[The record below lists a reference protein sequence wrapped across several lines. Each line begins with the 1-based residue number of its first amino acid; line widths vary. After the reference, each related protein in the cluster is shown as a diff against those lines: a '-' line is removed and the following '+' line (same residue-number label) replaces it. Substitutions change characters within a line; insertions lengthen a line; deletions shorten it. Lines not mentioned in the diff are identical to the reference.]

1 VEGLGVN
8 WGLLLAQIV
17 NFIVLFLILRA
28 VAYKPV
34 TRFLDNRREK
44 IAKGLE
50 DARKAEERL
59 ANIEKD
65 YQSRMDAARADAQK
79 MVTDMTANAEKQAA
93 AITAKANEDAARI
106 KATAQEEAELER
118 NKALADLRSQVV
130 ALSMAAANKL
140 IGESMDEKRQR
151 ALVDEFF
158 SGVRAGKVVLL
169 EPGMSA
175 AGAKAEVTSAL
186 PLAPDEQTAIR
197 GDLASRG
204 AHDIAFK
211 VDPKILGGLV
221 VRVGDRVVDASVSG
235 QLESLKQSL
244 G

>member
-1 VEGLGVN
+1 MEGLGIN
-8 WGLLLAQIV
+8 LTLLVAQIF
-17 NFIVLFLILRA
+17 NILILFLILGA
-28 VAYKPV
+28 VAYRPV
-34 TRFLDNRREK
+34 VKFLDGRREK

-65 YQSRMDAARADAQK
+65 YQTRMDAARADAQK
-79 MVTDMTANAEKQAA
+79 MVAEMTANAEKNAT
-93 AITAKANEDAARI
+93 AIMAKADEDAAKIR
-106 KATAQEEAELER
+106 ATAQEEAETER
-118 NKALADLRSQVV
+118 NRALADLRSQVV
-130 ALSMAAANKL
+130 TLSMAAATKL

-158 SGVRAGKVVLL
+158 SGVRNGKIVLL
-169 EPGMSA
+169 EPGTKLE
-175 AGAKAEVTSAL
+175 GAKAEVTSAL
-186 PLAPDEQTAIR
+186 PLALDEQVVIR
-197 GDLASRG
+197 ADLATRG
-204 AHDIAFK
+204 TLNVDFK

>member
-1 VEGLGVN
+1 VEGLGINLTV
-8 WGLLLAQIV
+8 LVAQIF
-17 NFIVLFLILRA
+17 NFIILFMILSA
-28 VAYKPV
+28 VAYKPMV
-34 TRFLDNRREK
+34 KFLDGRREK

-65 YQSRMDAARADAQK
+65 YQTRMDAARADAQK
-79 MVTDMTANAEKQAA
+79 MVAEMSANAEKNSA
-93 AITAKANEDAARI
+93 AIVAKANEDAAKI
-106 KATAQEEAELER
+106 KATAQEEAETER

-130 ALSMAAANKL
+130 TLSMAAANKL
-140 IGESMDEKRQR
+140 IGASMDEKRQR

-158 SGVRAGKVVLL
+158 SGVKSGKVVLL
-169 EPGMSA
+169 EPGVGG
-175 AGAKAEVTSAL
+175 AGKAEVTSAL
-186 PLAPDEQTAIR
+186 PLSAEEQTTIK
-197 GDLASRG
+197 GDLTGRG
-204 AHDIAFK
+204 ASEVAFK
-211 VDPKILGGLV
+211 VDPRILGGLV

>member
-1 VEGLGVN
+1 MLPLGIVP
-8 WGLLLAQIV
+8 GLLLAQII
-17 NFIVLFLILRA
+17 NFIILLLILRVIA
-28 VAYKPV
+28 IKP
-34 TRFLDNRREK
+34 LLGMLNRRRET

-65 YQSRMDAARADAQK
+65 YQTRMDAARTDAQK
-79 MVTDMTANAEKQAA
+79 MVTDMTTNAEKNAA
-93 AITAKANEDAARI
+93 AIVAKANQDAAKIR
-106 KATAQEEAELER
+106 ATAQEEAETDR

-140 IGESMDEKRQR
+140 IGESIDERRQR

-158 SGVRAGKVVLL
+158 SGVKAGKVVLL
-169 EPGMSA
+169 EPGVTA

-186 PLAPDEQTAIR
+186 PLALDEQVVIR
-197 GDLASRG
+197 ADLAGRG
-204 AHDIAFK
+204 APDVTFK

-235 QLESLKQSL
+235 QLESLRQSL
-244 G
+244 S

>member
-1 VEGLGVN
+1 MLPLGIVP
-8 WGLLLAQIV
+8 GLLLAQII
-17 NFIVLFLILRA
+17 NFIILMLVLRVIAL
-28 VAYKPV
+28 KPMMAM
-34 TRFLDNRREK
+34 LNRRKES

-65 YQSRMDAARADAQK
+65 YQERMDAARADAQK
-79 MVTDMTANAEKQAA
+79 MVADMTANAEKNAA
-93 AITAKANEDAARI
+93 AIVAKANEDATKI
-106 KATAQEEAELER
+106 KATAQDDAETER

-130 ALSMAAANKL
+130 TLSMAAANKL
-140 IGESMDEKRQR
+140 IGASLDEQRQR

-158 SGVRAGKVVLL
+158 SGVKAGKVVLL
-169 EPGMSA
+169 EPGVGG
-175 AGAKAEVTSAL
+175 AGKAEVTSAL
-186 PLAPDEQTAIR
+186 PLSDAEQSTIK
-197 GDLASRG
+197 GDLAGRG
-204 AHDIAFK
+204 ASDVEFK
-211 VDPKILGGLV
+211 VDPRILGGLV

>member
-1 VEGLGVN
+1 MEGLGIN
-8 WGLLLAQIV
+8 LTLLAAQIF
-17 NFIVLFLILRA
+17 NFLILFLILGA
-28 VAYKPV
+28 VAYKPMV
-34 TRFLDNRREK
+34 KFLDGRREK

-65 YQSRMDAARADAQK
+65 YQMRMDAARADAQK
-79 MVTDMTANAEKQAA
+79 MVAEMTANAEKNSA
-93 AITAKANEDAARI
+93 AIMVKANEDAAKI
-106 KATAQEEAELER
+106 KAAAQDEAEAER

-130 ALSMAAANKL
+130 TLSMAAANKL

-151 ALVDEFF
+151 ALVNEFF
-158 SGVRAGKVVLL
+158 SGVREGKIVLL
-169 EPGMSA
+169 EPGTKLE
-175 AGAKAEVTSAL
+175 GAKAEVTSAL
-186 PLAPDEQTAIR
+186 PLALDEQVVIR
-197 GDLASRG
+197 ADLATRG
-204 AHDIAFK
+204 TLNVEFK
-211 VDPKILGGLV
+211 VDPRILGGLV

>member
-1 VEGLGVN
+1 MEGLGIN
-8 WGLLLAQIV
+8 LTLLVAQIF
-17 NFIVLFLILRA
+17 NFFLLFLILRG
-28 VAYKPV
+28 VAYKPIV
-34 TRFLDNRREK
+34 KFLDGRRDK

-65 YQSRMDAARADAQK
+65 YQTRMDAARADAQK
-79 MVTDMTANAEKQAA
+79 MVAEMTANAEKNAA
-93 AITAKANEDAARI
+93 AIVAKANEDAAKI
-106 KATAQEEAELER
+106 KTTAQEEAEAER

-130 ALSMAAANKL
+130 ILSMAAANKL
-140 IGESMDEKRQR
+140 IGTSLDEKRQR

-158 SGVRAGKVVLL
+158 SGVKSGKVVLL
-169 EPGMSA
+169 EPGVSG
-175 AGAKAEVTSAL
+175 AGKAEVTSAL
-186 PLAPDEQTAIR
+186 PLSVDEQTAIKS
-197 GDLASRG
+197 DLTGRG
-204 AHDIAFK
+204 ASDVAFK

-244 G
+244 S